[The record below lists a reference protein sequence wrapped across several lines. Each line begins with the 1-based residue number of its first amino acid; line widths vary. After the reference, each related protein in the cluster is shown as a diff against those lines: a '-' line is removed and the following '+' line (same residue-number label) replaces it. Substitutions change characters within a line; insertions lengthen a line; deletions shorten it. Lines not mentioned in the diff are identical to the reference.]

1 MKLAACLSTL
11 LLAAASTA
19 FAQGYPNKPIRLIVP
34 YVAGGGV
41 DVVGRSIAQEL
52 SKRLGQPVIVENK
65 AGAGSNLGADSVAK
79 SPPDGYT
86 LLLAS
91 PAQAINMSLYR
102 TLPYNTQR
110 DLVPIGAI
118 GAVPSILIVTP
129 DLPVKTVADVVALAK
144 SKPGTL
150 NYGSGGNGTSEH
162 LAAEM
167 FIAMAGI
174 KVTHVPYKGG
184 AAAMTD
190 VMGGQVQLM
199 WSNLLGA
206 MPNIKSGKLKPV
218 ALADSARSPAVPD
231 VPTFAESGY
240 PEFLVS
246 VWYGIMAPAGTP
258 REIVAQLNRELNASL
273 AEAAMKERL
282 DGMGGRSMPGTP
294 EQFSAFIDAEIK
306 RWAQAVKA
314 SGAVQD

>member
-1 MKLAACLSTL
+1 MKLAACLPAL
-11 LLAAASTA
+11 LLAAASFA
-19 FAQGYPNKPIRLIVP
+19 SAQGYPNKPIRIIVP

-52 SKRLGQPVIVENK
+52 SKHLGQPVIVENK
-65 AGAGSNLGADSVAK
+65 AGAGSNLGSDYVAK
-79 SPPDGYT
+79 SLPDGYT

-91 PAQAINMSLYR
+91 PANAINMSLYR
-102 TLPYNTQR
+102 SMPYNTQR
-110 DLVPIGAI
+110 DLVAVGAV
-118 GAVPSILIVTP
+118 GAVPSVLVVNP
-129 DLPVKTVADVVALAK
+129 ELPVKSVAEFVALAK

-167 FIAMAGI
+167 FAAMAG
-174 KVTHVPYKGG
+174 VQFTHVPYKGG

-190 VMGGQVQLM
+190 VMGGQIQLM
-199 WSNLLGA
+199 FSNLLGA
-206 MPNIKSGKLKPV
+206 MANIRGGKLKPI
-218 ALADSARSPAVPD
+218 ALADTARSPALPD

-246 VWYGIMAPAGTP
+246 VWWGVMAPAGTP
-258 REIVAQLNRELNASL
+258 REIVALLNREINASL
-273 AEAAMKERL
+273 AEPAMKERL
-282 DGMGGRSMPGTP
+282 DGMGARTLPGTP
-294 EQFSAFIDAEIK
+294 GQFGGFIDNEIK
-306 RWAQAVKA
+306 RWARAVKA